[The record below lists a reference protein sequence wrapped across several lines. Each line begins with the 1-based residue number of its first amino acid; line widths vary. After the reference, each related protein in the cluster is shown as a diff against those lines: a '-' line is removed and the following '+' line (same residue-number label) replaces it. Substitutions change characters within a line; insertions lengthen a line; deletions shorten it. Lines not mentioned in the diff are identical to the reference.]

1 MELPRLRSKL
11 FINYERTEK
20 KVVLERNEHQIMT
33 ELMAYLAQLKTK
45 SKASYEAVREL
56 IICQDPTKKNI
67 EGGQD
72 R

>member
-1 MELPRLRSKL
+1 
-11 FINYERTEK
+11 
-20 KVVLERNEHQIMT
+20 
-33 ELMAYLAQLKTK
+33 MAYLAQLKTK